1 MAGRLKPACTPRR
14 TDAPVGAGFSRPDR
28 EEFMPVVINEFEV
41 VPAPSSG
48 APSPQPAQPAPA
60 GVTPLDVEQIVRRA
74 HERAERVR
82 AH

>member
-1 MAGRLKPACTPRR
+1 
-14 TDAPVGAGFSRPDR
+14 
-28 EEFMPVVINEFEV
+28 MPVVIDEFEV

-48 APSPQPAQPAPA
+48 EPRAESGQPAPA

-74 HERAERVR
+74 RERAERVR